1 MGTKKERTKLL
12 LAFIF
17 FSFLFLLSVFFSLSF
32 CANKAGKG
40 GNNNQNNNIPPKNDI
55 TSPDSG
61 KNATSII
68 KEVKV
73 EVISSR
79 LVILRWETGKLG
91 APNMRKMS
99 FQEKEKMSLPILFE
113 VSRTDEKGDDKIL
126 GQTNQNSFVD
136 SPEKAGRY
144 CWKVKAKKNKEE
156 NELCSFDLDL
166 DVKEVCSEIKDGGD
180 TEPPPPSPS
189 NLKAE
194 RQGEKVILSWERKG
208 RELGFKVQRCIKKEN
223 SDCSSDGFYV
233 VGITE
238 DTIFEDEILCVGS
251 NEACWRVVAYNKGG
265 ESGYS
270 NKVCLKLDCVYV
282 LFWKDED
289 QDGYG
294 SEELKICVKEG
305 QMPAGVTIVK
315 GDCDDLD
322 PKRNPSSAE
331 VCDGKD
337 NDCDLDIDE
346 GCECKIGQE
355 RSCYSG
361 PSGTEGVGV
370 CKAGI
375 QRCEGGV
382 WGKCEGQV
390 LPTSEICDGLDND
403 CNGQTD
409 EGFNVG
415 QSCNV
420 GVGECTRTG
429 QYVCKADGSG
439 TECNAVAGTPTAEVC
454 DGKDNDCDGKIDEA
468 DEIIQVKYV
477 CPVTFAPN
485 YCNGIDDR
493 FSSCDPNGYE
503 INEGIVDNQ
512 YEWWCEASAEGRQI
526 FISSIKAIESN
537 SQPQITYLYRLSDNS
552 GSLYQTSS
560 TIFYFK
566 ITSDEELLRLGS
578 QLSGKDLGV
587 DFSNE
592 FILAIGLYTT
602 WCDVGEQPLRNIV
615 IRGIKLQGD
624 KVYFIIAPM
633 IDGAA
638 GNAIRAYTDWDFMIL
653 PKKYLSYQMVFV
665 DVFGP
670 TNVGCY
676 GVDSNPPQVPVP
688 DFCPF
693 AH

>member
-1 MGTKKERTKLL
+1 MGIKKMGIKKEKRTKLL

-17 FSFLFLLSVFFSLSF
+17 FSFLFLPSVFFGLSF
-32 CANKAGKG
+32 CSNKAGKG
-40 GNNNQNNNIPPKNDI
+40 GNNNQNNIPPKNEI
-55 TSPDSG
+55 TPPDSG

-68 KEVKV
+68 KEVKA
-73 EVISSR
+73 EVTSSR
-79 LVILRWETGKLG
+79 LVILRWEIEKLG
-91 APNMRKMS
+91 APSMRKMS
-99 FQEKEKMSLPILFE
+99 LQEKEKMSLPILFE
-113 VSRTDEKGDDKIL
+113 VSRTDDKGDEKIL

-136 SPEKAGRY
+136 SPEKAGKY
-144 CWKVKAKKNKEE
+144 CWKVKAKKSKEE
-156 NELCSFDLDL
+156 NELCSFDDL

-294 SEELKICVKEG
+294 SDELKICVKEG

-331 VCDGKD
+331 ICDGKD

-346 GCECKIGQE
+346 VCECKIGQE

-390 LPTSEICDGLDND
+390 LPTAEICDGKDND
-403 CNGQTD
+403 CDGQTD

-415 QSCNV
+415 QICTV
-420 GVGECTRTG
+420 GLGECARTG
-429 QYVCKADGSG
+429 QFVCKTDGSG
-439 TECNAVAGTPTAEVC
+439 TECNVVAGTPTEEIC
-454 DGKDNDCDGKIDEA
+454 DGKDNDCDGKVDEA
-468 DEIIQVKYV
+468 DFSIQSSDISLPNLPYPSYHLGGLFMSCVR
-477 CPVTFAPN
+477 TNPN
-485 YCNGIDDR
+485 YPYSGVTR
-493 FSSCDPNGYE
+493 EKESSNSYNYYWAITYYV
-503 INEGIVDNQ
+503 INS
-512 YEWWCEASAEGRQI
+512 SAEW
-526 FISSIKAIESN
+526 K
-537 SQPQITYLYRLSDNS
+537 
-552 GSLYQTSS
+552 
-560 TIFYFK
+560 
-566 ITSDEELLRLGS
+566 ELCKNYS
-578 QLSGKDLGV
+578 VSFDINNYV
-587 DFSNE
+587 DFSTQTILGFVMSTNNPYFGVNGCGDNDAVYIYILKGMENGTIYAGWE
-592 FILAIGLYTT
+592 FPSGEGTT
-602 WCDVGEQPLRNIV
+602 CAEIIYPPYYGAVATNRKISSQSSFV
-615 IRGIKLQGD
+615 IRK
-624 KVYFIIAPM
+624 
-633 IDGAA
+633 
-638 GNAIRAYTDWDFMIL
+638 T
-653 PKKYLSYQMVFV
+653 
-665 DVFGP
+665 
-670 TNVGCY
+670 
-676 GVDSNPPQVPVP
+676 SN
-688 DFCPF
+688 DFCLYVP
-693 AH
+693 

>member
-1 MGTKKERTKLL
+1 MILGKYKNKKIRIESGTKMKMKKTILV
-12 LAFIF
+12 FI
-17 FSFLFLLSVFFSLSF
+17 FSFLFLPFVFFGSSLCS
-32 CANKAGKG
+32 NKAGKSPG
-40 GNNNQNNNIPPKNDI
+40 GNNNNQNNIPPKNEIDL
-55 TSPDSG
+55 PDSG
-61 KNATSII
+61 KII

-91 APNMRKMS
+91 APSMRKMS

-113 VSRTDEKGDDKIL
+113 VSRTDDRGDEKIL

-136 SPEKAGRY
+136 SPEKAGKY
-144 CWKVKAKKNKEE
+144 CWKVKAKKN
-156 NELCSFDLDL
+156 NGLCSFDDL
-166 DVKEVCSEIKDGGD
+166 EVKELCSEIKDGGGKEK
-180 TEPPPPSPS
+180 EPPPPSPS
-189 NLKAE
+189 NLKAQ

-208 RELGFKVQRCIKKEN
+208 GELGFKVQRCIKKEN

-238 DTIFEDEILCVGS
+238 ETIFEDEILCVGS
-251 NEACWRVVAYNKGG
+251 NEACWRVVSYNKGG

-270 NKVCLKLDCVYV
+270 NKVCLKLDCIYV
-282 LFWKDED
+282 LVYKDED

-294 SEELKICVKEG
+294 SDELKMCIKEG
-305 QMPAGVTIVK
+305 QMPPGVTIVK

-322 PKRNPSSAE
+322 PKRNPSSPE

-346 GCECKIGQE
+346 GCECKEDQE

-361 PSGTEGVGV
+361 PSGTGGVGV

-390 LPTSEICDGLDND
+390 LPTDEICDG
-403 CNGQTD
+403 Q
-409 EGFNVG
+409 
-415 QSCNV
+415 
-420 GVGECTRTG
+420 
-429 QYVCKADGSG
+429 
-439 TECNAVAGTPTAEVC
+439 
-454 DGKDNDCDGKIDEA
+454 DNDCDGKVDEA

-493 FSSCDPNGYE
+493 FSSCDPEGYGNPEYE

-512 YEWWCEASAEGRQI
+512 YEWWCEVSAEGRQI
-526 FISSIKAIESN
+526 FISSIKAIENN
-537 SQPQITYLYRLSDNS
+537 SHPQITYLYRVSDNS

-578 QLSGKDLGV
+578 QLAGKDLRV

-602 WCDVGEQPLRNIV
+602 WCDVGGPPLGHIV

-633 IDGAA
+633 IDESAS
-638 GNAIRAYTDWDFMIL
+638 NAIRAYTDWDFMIL

>member
-1 MGTKKERTKLL
+1 MKKERTKLL

-17 FSFLFLLSVFFSLSF
+17 FSFLILPFVFFGLSF

-40 GNNNQNNNIPPKNDI
+40 GNNNQNNITPKNDI
-55 TSPDSG
+55 TPPDSG

-73 EVISSR
+73 EVTSSR
-79 LVILRWETGKLG
+79 LVILRWELGKSG

-113 VSRTDEKGDDKIL
+113 VSRTDEKGDEKIL

-136 SPEKAGRY
+136 SPEKAGKY
-144 CWKVKAKKNKEE
+144 CWKVKVKKNRE

-166 DVKEVCSEIKDGGD
+166 DVKEVCSEIKDGGEEEK
-180 TEPPPPSPS
+180 EPPPPSPS

-194 RQGEKVILSWERKG
+194 RQGEKVILSWERKVG
-208 RELGFKVQRCIKKEN
+208 ELGFKVQRCVKKEN

-251 NEACWRVVAYNKGG
+251 NEACWRVVSYNKGG

-294 SEELKICVKEG
+294 SEEIKICVKEG

-331 VCDGKD
+331 ICDGLD

-390 LPTSEICDGLDND
+390 LPTAEICDGQDND
-403 CNGQTD
+403 CDGQID

-415 QSCNV
+415 QSCTV
-420 GVGECTRTG
+420 GVGECVRTG

-439 TECNAVAGTPTAEVC
+439 TECNAVAGTPTAEIC
-454 DGKDNDCDGKIDEA
+454 DGLDNDCDGKVDEA
-468 DEIIQVKYV
+468 DFSIQSSDISLPNPLLYKPTHLGWFFMKCVE
-477 CPVTFAPN
+477 TNPN
-485 YCNGIDDR
+485 YPYSGVTREKEYSTSYN
-493 FSSCDPNGYE
+493 YYWE
-503 INEGIVDNQ
+503 ITYYVINS
-512 YEWWCEASAEGRQI
+512 SAEWKELCKNYSVS
-526 FISSIKAIESN
+526 FDIEN
-537 SQPQITYLYRLSDNS
+537 Y
-552 GSLYQTSS
+552 
-560 TIFYFK
+560 
-566 ITSDEELLRLGS
+566 
-578 QLSGKDLGV
+578 V
-587 DFSNE
+587 DFSTQT
-592 FILAIGLYTT
+592 ILGFVVSTNDPLARVSVCGGRDLGYIYILKGMENGTIYAGWGVRPDVRPDWNYSCLGLIY
-602 WCDVGEQPLRNIV
+602 PP
-615 IRGIKLQGD
+615 
-624 KVYFIIAPM
+624 YY
-633 IDGAA
+633 GAA
-638 GNAIRAYTDWDFMIL
+638 VTDRKI
-653 PKKYLSYQMVFV
+653 SSQSSFV
-665 DVFGP
+665 VKFTGP
-670 TNVGCY
+670 E
-676 GVDSNPPQVPVP
+676 
-688 DFCPF
+688 DFCPYMP
-693 AH
+693 

>member
-17 FSFLFLLSVFFSLSF
+17 FSFLILPFVFFGLSF
-32 CANKAGKG
+32 CSNKAGKG
-40 GNNNQNNNIPPKNDI
+40 GNNNQNNNIPPKNEI
-55 TSPDSG
+55 TPPDSG

-73 EVISSR
+73 EVISPW
-79 LVILRWETGKLG
+79 LVVLRWELGKLG
-91 APNMRKMS
+91 APSIRKMS

-113 VSRTDEKGDDKIL
+113 VSRTDEKGDEKIL
-126 GQTNQNSFVD
+126 GQTNQTSFVD
-136 SPEKAGRY
+136 SPEKAGKY
-144 CWKVKAKKNKEE
+144 CWKVKAKKNRESE
-156 NELCSFDLDL
+156 ICSFDDFE
-166 DVKEVCSEIKDGGD
+166 VKEVCSGIKDGGEEGK
-180 TEPPPPSPS
+180 EPPPPSPS
-189 NLKAE
+189 NLKAQ

-208 RELGFKVQRCIKKEN
+208 GELGFKVQRCVKKEN

-238 DTIFEDEILCVGS
+238 ETIFEDEILCVGS

-331 VCDGKD
+331 ICDGLD

-390 LPTSEICDGLDND
+390 LPTDEICDGQDNN

-415 QSCNV
+415 QSCSV
-420 GVGECTRTG
+420 GVGECARTG
-429 QYVCKADGSG
+429 QFVCKTDGSG
-439 TECNAVAGTPTAEVC
+439 TQCNVVAGTPTEEIC
-454 DGKDNDCDGKIDEA
+454 DGKDNDCDGKVDEA
-468 DEIIQVKYV
+468 DFSIQFSEPFFPQDHLHIGKYFRK
-477 CPVTFAPN
+477 CVTTNPN
-485 YCNGIDDR
+485 YPHGVSR
-493 FSSCDPNGYE
+493 EKSGSSFDYYWE
-503 INEGIVDNQ
+503 
-512 YEWWCEASAEGRQI
+512 
-526 FISSIKAIESN
+526 
-537 SQPQITYLYRLSDNS
+537 ITYYVINS
-552 GSLYQTSS
+552 
-560 TIFYFK
+560 
-566 ITSDEELLRLGS
+566 SDEWKELCKNVSLPF
-578 QLSGKDLGV
+578 DIENYV
-587 DFSNE
+587 DFSTQT
-592 FILAIGLYTT
+592 ILGFVVSTNDPYFYISGCDSYMSYIGILKGMENGTIYVGWNLGYDQTQICMAI
-602 WCDVGEQPLRNIV
+602 I
-615 IRGIKLQGD
+615 
-624 KVYFIIAPM
+624 
-633 IDGAA
+633 
-638 GNAIRAYTDWDFMIL
+638 
-653 PKKYLSYQMVFV
+653 
-665 DVFGP
+665 
-670 TNVGCY
+670 
-676 GVDSNPPQVPVP
+676 NPPYYDAVVTNRKISSQSSFVIKNTINRETLTLE
-688 DFCPF
+688 DFCPYMP
-693 AH
+693 

>member
-17 FSFLFLLSVFFSLSF
+17 FSFLILPFVFFGLSF
-32 CANKAGKG
+32 CSNKAGKG
-40 GNNNQNNNIPPKNDI
+40 GNNNQNNNIPPKNEI
-55 TSPDSG
+55 TPPDSG

-73 EVISSR
+73 EVISPW
-79 LVILRWETGKLG
+79 LVFLKWELGKSG

-99 FQEKEKMSLPILFE
+99 LQEPVLFE
-113 VSRTDEKGDDKIL
+113 ISRTDEKGDEKIL
-126 GQTNQNSFVD
+126 GQTNQISFVD
-136 SPEKAGRY
+136 SPEKAGKY
-144 CWKVKAKKNKEE
+144 CWKVKAKKSKEE
-156 NELCSFDLDL
+156 NKLCSFDDL
-166 DVKEVCSEIKDGGD
+166 DVKEVCSEIKDGGEEEK
-180 TEPPPPSPS
+180 EPPPPSPS

-208 RELGFKVQRCIKKEN
+208 GELGFKVQRCVKKEN

-251 NEACWRVVAYNKGG
+251 NDACWRVLAYNKGG

-331 VCDGKD
+331 VCDGLD

-346 GCECKIGQE
+346 GCECKEDQE

-361 PSGTEGVGV
+361 PSGTDGVGV

-390 LPTSEICDGLDND
+390 LPTAEICDGQDNN

-415 QSCNV
+415 QTCTA
-420 GVGECTRTG
+420 GVGEFARTG
-429 QYVCKADGSG
+429 QFVCRADGSG
-439 TECNAVAGTPTAEVC
+439 TECDVVAGTPTEEIC
-454 DGKDNDCDGKIDEA
+454 DGKDNDCDGKVDEA
-468 DEIIQVKYV
+468 DFSIQSSDIFLPNPPYPPTRLSWFFMKCVE
-477 CPVTFAPN
+477 TNPN
-485 YCNGIDDR
+485 YPYSGVTR
-493 FSSCDPNGYE
+493 EEETPFPSYSYYWE
-503 INEGIVDNQ
+503 ISYYVINS
-512 YEWWCEASAEGRQI
+512 SAEWKELCKNYS
-526 FISSIKAIESN
+526 ISFDIEN
-537 SQPQITYLYRLSDNS
+537 Y
-552 GSLYQTSS
+552 
-560 TIFYFK
+560 
-566 ITSDEELLRLGS
+566 
-578 QLSGKDLGV
+578 V
-587 DFSNE
+587 DFSTQTILGFFVSTNE
-592 FILAIGLYTT
+592 PLFRIHGCGWNDLVYIYILKGMENGTIYAGWRFLAWDYYCPGLIRPPYYGAVATNRKISS
-602 WCDVGEQPLRNIV
+602 QSSFV
-615 IRGIKLQGD
+615 IRQT
-624 KVYFIIAPM
+624 Y
-633 IDGAA
+633 
-638 GNAIRAYTDWDFMIL
+638 N
-653 PKKYLSYQMVFV
+653 
-665 DVFGP
+665 
-670 TNVGCY
+670 
-676 GVDSNPPQVPVP
+676 
-688 DFCPF
+688 DFCPYIP
-693 AH
+693 

>member
-12 LAFIF
+12 LDFIL
-17 FSFLFLLSVFFSLSF
+17 FSFLVLSFVFFGLSF
-32 CANKAGKG
+32 CSSKAGKG
-40 GNNNQNNNIPPKNDI
+40 GNNNQNNIPPKNEI
-55 TSPDSG
+55 TPPDSG

-68 KEVKV
+68 KEVKA
-73 EVISSR
+73 EVTSSR
-79 LVILRWETGKLG
+79 LVILRWEIEKSG
-91 APNMRKMS
+91 APNMKKMS

-144 CWKVKAKKNKEE
+144 CWKVKAKKSKEE

-270 NKVCLKLDCVYV
+270 NKVCLKLDCIYV

-294 SEELKICVKEG
+294 SEEVKICVKEG

-322 PKRNPSSAE
+322 PKRNPSS
-331 VCDGKD
+331 
-337 NDCDLDIDE
+337 
-346 GCECKIGQE
+346 
-355 RSCYSG
+355 
-361 PSGTEGVGV
+361 
-370 CKAGI
+370 
-375 QRCEGGV
+375 
-382 WGKCEGQV
+382 
-390 LPTSEICDGLDND
+390 
-403 CNGQTD
+403 
-409 EGFNVG
+409 
-415 QSCNV
+415 
-420 GVGECTRTG
+420 
-429 QYVCKADGSG
+429 
-439 TECNAVAGTPTAEVC
+439 AEVC

-512 YEWWCEASAEGRQI
+512 YEWWCEASAESRQI

-602 WCDVGEQPLRNIV
+602 WCDVGEPPLRNIV

-693 AH
+693 AHYS